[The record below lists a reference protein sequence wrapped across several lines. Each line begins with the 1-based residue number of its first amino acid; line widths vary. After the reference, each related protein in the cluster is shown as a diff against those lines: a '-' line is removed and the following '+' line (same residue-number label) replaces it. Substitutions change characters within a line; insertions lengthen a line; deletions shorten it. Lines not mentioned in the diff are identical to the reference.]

1 MGEFQGMWTVSQKH
15 MSVTQQQIL
24 LLTFRLLFQI
34 KTCLCRERPTG
45 QAAPA
50 RAQPPLPSIW
60 PQPCGPGGAAPT
72 PCCSS
77 GTPAGPPG
85 ERRHGPYCTEDQR
98 RQLPSTRAWGR
109 GGKTLGWEV
118 RTPSLSTWKPGHTA
132 ATGSWGARP
141 LGGLTSADFWV
152 VVREQRQKWDSLQG
166 TWEHCSLDPINLVNV
181 TDPCAF
187 AIGKFVNHKI
197 FIAWIGLKKKKSL

>member
-85 ERRHGPYCTEDQR
+85 EKRHGPYCTEDQR

-118 RTPSLSTWKPGHTA
+118 RTPSLSMWKPGHTA